1 MSETTTYLLIA
12 TGLVLIASLSTYI
25 WKQLRFQR
33 AHQLRLDDI
42 EQQAREKTQQRRDYL
57 IESIRLISHAMEH
70 DEKLTLTEGAI
81 RLKVLVEHLAPHLL
95 TQEPYA
101 ILVLMFEQTQHIPL
115 KEQFKALDRKAQR
128 KYLAEMHKL
137 EQQHQVA
144 LLDTARQLH
153 SYPFESQ

>member
-12 TGLVLIASLSTYI
+12 TGLILIAGLSTYI
-25 WKQLRFQR
+25 WKQLKFQR
-33 AHQLRLDDI
+33 THQLRLDDI

-70 DEKLTLTEGAI
+70 DDKLTLTEGAI

-115 KEQFKALDRKAQR
+115 KEKFKALDRKAQR
-128 KYLAEMHKL
+128 KYLAEMHRL

-144 LLDTARQLH
+144 LIDTARQLH
-153 SYPFESQ
+153 SYPFENQ